1 MVGGQKQTG
10 NDIIIISP
18 YVKLLERSN
27 YIRFNRLLSSRTEYP
42 PPSSVT
48 LTSFY
53 GILPLH
59 SSFRYILLYH
69 PSNAGSSPLHPFLS
83 SIRYRQ
89 LSITSFSII
98 LSLRTFS
105 HFILHV
111 ASFLNLAARKKNFYI
126 YKTPYFSQ
134 KIYND
139 DLLLLRH

>member
-1 MVGGQKQTG
+1 MSLDYFLQ
-10 NDIIIISP
+10 
-18 YVKLLERSN
+18 RSRYLN
-27 YIRFNRLLSSRTEYP
+27 INPLLSSGTEYP
-42 PPSSVT
+42 PPSFVT
-48 LTSFY
+48 VTSFS
-53 GILPLH
+53 GILPSQ

-69 PSNAGSSPLHPFLS
+69 PSVADISPLHPSLS
-83 SIRYRQ
+83 SICCRQ

>member
-1 MVGGQKQTG
+1 MALE
-10 NDIIIISP
+10 
-18 YVKLLERSN
+18 YFLLWVILYNSIWRQ
-27 YIRFNRLLSSRTEYP
+27 YIWDRV
-42 PPSSVT
+42 PPS
-48 LTSFY
+48 FFCY
-53 GILPLH
+53 RDILIWHPF
-59 SSFRYILLYH
+59 SQTSFRYILLYQ
-69 PSNAGSSPLHPFLS
+69 SSIADNSPLHSSLS
-83 SIRYRQ
+83 SNRCRQ

-98 LSLRTFS
+98 LSLHTFS